1 MDHFRSK
8 GQRRKSADGGG
19 ESELDGE
26 RAKWPINFQDFVLFC
41 SWLSPTLKTLNSISS
56 EWQTTTTTGS
66 RVLIHGF
73 VGRVRAVE
81 MLKEMSS
88 AGVFLIR
95 FSESN
100 PGWLVI
106 SFNDEEKERKSKGG
120 GSTTSTTSTTS
131 TATRVIS
138 SNNHCLVSVADNGF
152 TIYFQKGRRK
162 YGKLSELIAE
172 CKKLKYLWNE
182 KGEFVDKRDC
192 FGGEGV
198 VPTVYAFS
206 PSWDGNSSN
215 GVSRGNGNVKNANR
229 KWKEKI

>member
-120 GSTTSTTSTTS
+120 GQQRQQRQQRPRQRESSAATT
-131 TATRVIS
+131 TA
-138 SNNHCLVSVADNGF
+138 
-152 TIYFQKGRRK
+152 
-162 YGKLSELIAE
+162 
-172 CKKLKYLWNE
+172 W
-182 KGEFVDKRDC
+182 
-192 FGGEGV
+192 
-198 VPTVYAFS
+198 
-206 PSWDGNSSN
+206 
-215 GVSRGNGNVKNANR
+215 
-229 KWKEKI
+229 